1 MFQVNRAYPY
11 IFYLSL
17 AIYLFSVFWGLFLTP
32 EDFVQGNS
40 YRIIYLHVPASFI
53 SQSLYLAMA
62 IASAVYLIWKV
73 KLSVYLVR
81 SIAPIGAM
89 TTFIALISGSIW
101 GIPTWG
107 TWWVW
112 DARIVS
118 TLILFIMYLGLISL
132 HDSFNNNEKAD
143 KFLSILVLVGSVNIP
158 IIKMSVEWWS
168 TLHQPA
174 SITMT
179 EKPAIDLVMLY
190 PLFGSIIGLV
200 LFSKALK
207 HLIVKYNNMIMSSLV
222 GFVVGSLGSVWP
234 WKSENFDD
242 TFGSLFLKSTN
253 SFYYYPNNLNIENIT
268 ILASILIGIFIV
280 SIIEKTNVKH

>member
-1 MFQVNRAYPY
+1 MIKKFIHQFASPKTYMFQVNRAYPY
-11 IFYLSL
+11 IFYFSVIIYSL
-17 AIYLFSVFWGLFLTP
+17 SVFWGLFLTP

-40 YRIIYLHVPASFI
+40 YRIIYLHVPGSFS

-81 SIAPIGAM
+81 SIAPIGAI

-132 HDSFNNNEKAD
+132 HDSFNNFEKAD
-143 KFLSILVLVGSVNIP
+143 KFLSILVIVGSVNIP

-174 SITMT
+174 SITLS

-190 PLFGSIIGLV
+190 PLFGSIIGFAGIVTCLV
-200 LFSKALK
+200 ILSSKFQIFRREK
-207 HLIVKYNNMIMSSLV
+207 N
-222 GFVVGSLGSVWP
+222 
-234 WKSENFDD
+234 KSWVND
-242 TFGSLFLKSTN
+242 
-253 SFYYYPNNLNIENIT
+253 Y
-268 ILASILIGIFIV
+268 V
-280 SIIEKTNVKH
+280 

>member
-17 AIYLFSVFWGLFLTP
+17 ITYLLSIFWGLFSTP

-81 SIAPIGAM
+81 SIAPIGAV

-174 SITMT
+174 SITLS
-179 EKPAIDLVMLY
+179 EKPTIDMVMLY
-190 PLFGSIIGLV
+190 PLFGSIIGFTGLIACLV
-200 LFSKALK
+200 ILSSKLHIIK
-207 HLIVKYNNMIMSSLV
+207 REKNKSWVKDY
-222 GFVVGSLGSVWP
+222 
-234 WKSENFDD
+234 
-242 TFGSLFLKSTN
+242 
-253 SFYYYPNNLNIENIT
+253 
-268 ILASILIGIFIV
+268 A
-280 SIIEKTNVKH
+280 